1 MSRRRDRNSRHSRQ
15 RDRDKLLWSTRRFR
29 VGTLTGPAYVEFN
42 FPTEGGGLSRLCVP
56 NSDLRHMNALLDQF
70 SDLLP
75 IFPGDVPS
83 TDGGHKQFIQALV
96 VANDVPL
103 ELVPTRPGFIDQN
116 TFATHGEIIYADG
129 TRVARPRPVIS
140 GLADPETQ
148 AVVDVSGT
156 PEGAR
161 ELVLKLA
168 RYSTYLAFA
177 IGVELAACLPNYM
190 KFRPH
195 AKGEIL
201 VPVSET
207 AVFNFSGRAAR
218 GSHPPVW
225 LL

>member
-116 TFATHGEIIYADG
+116 TFANSWRNYLRRRHPCRTTPACDQW
-129 TRVARPRPVIS
+129 PRRSRDTS
-140 GLADPETQ
+140 G
-148 AVVDVSGT
+148 
-156 PEGAR
+156 
-161 ELVLKLA
+161 
-168 RYSTYLAFA
+168 
-177 IGVELAACLPNYM
+177 C
-190 KFRPH
+190 
-195 AKGEIL
+195 
-201 VPVSET
+201 
-207 AVFNFSGRAAR
+207 
-218 GSHPPVW
+218 
-225 LL
+225 